1 MKMQKVSRTSLT
13 SSSDRVSHV
22 VAPTSATNS
31 EQETTMTNN
40 DNRPRTNLE
49 IAVEWSL
56 AHDVEY
62 TRGAIIKRA
71 RWLAEKL
78 TRLAD
83 GLETDPSSPSTRL
96 ANCRATASSWTP
108 GARSSASRARR

>member
-1 MKMQKVSRTSLT
+1 
-13 SSSDRVSHV
+13 
-22 VAPTSATNS
+22 
-31 EQETTMTNN
+31 MTNN

-83 GLETDPSSPSTRL
+83 GLETDPEFTFNTIGEL
-96 ANCRATASSWTP
+96 QGNGVELDAWCTKL
-108 GARSSASRARR
+108 GFARETLKTLRQAIAADAKEVN